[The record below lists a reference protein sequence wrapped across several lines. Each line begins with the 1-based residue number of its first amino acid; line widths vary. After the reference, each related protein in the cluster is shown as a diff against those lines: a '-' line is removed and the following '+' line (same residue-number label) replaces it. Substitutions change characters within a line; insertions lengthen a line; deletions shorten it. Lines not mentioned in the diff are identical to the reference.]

1 MSVPTFYK
9 VLACTGL
16 VVASLLAVPSYADGG
31 IVLGGTRVI
40 YPAGQKESSI
50 TVRNTSDSSR
60 FMVQSWA
67 ENQDGEKTSDF
78 IVTPP
83 LYVSNPGSEN
93 TLRLMYAGGALPS
106 DRETLYY
113 LTAKAIP
120 AIDKNKTAEKNVL
133 MLSAA
138 TRIKLIVRPTGLNP
152 SPSEAQS
159 QLVFSRSGN
168 TVTIKNPTP
177 YYITLTRIKV
187 AGLDLKKSVM
197 VPPVGTGTFMLPSAQ
212 GGKLSFRTINDFGG
226 FSDEQVKNI

>member
-1 MSVPTFYK
+1 MPVYSVYK
-9 VLACTGL
+9 KL
-16 VVASLLAVPSYADGG
+16 VVAGLLFASLAPVASFADGG

-40 YPAGQKESSI
+40 YPVGQKESSI
-50 TVRNTSDSSR
+50 SVRNTSDSSR

-67 ENQDGEKTSDF
+67 EDSRGEKTTDF

-120 AIDKNKTAEKNVL
+120 AIDKNKNAGKNVL

-138 TRIKLIVRPTGLNP
+138 TRIKLLVRPAGLKP
-152 SPSEAQS
+152 SPSE
-159 QLVFSRSGN
+159 
-168 TVTIKNPTP
+168 
-177 YYITLTRIKV
+177 
-187 AGLDLKKSVM
+187 GLC
-197 VPPVGTGTFMLPSAQ
+197 
-212 GGKLSFRTINDFGG
+212 R
-226 FSDEQVKNI
+226 